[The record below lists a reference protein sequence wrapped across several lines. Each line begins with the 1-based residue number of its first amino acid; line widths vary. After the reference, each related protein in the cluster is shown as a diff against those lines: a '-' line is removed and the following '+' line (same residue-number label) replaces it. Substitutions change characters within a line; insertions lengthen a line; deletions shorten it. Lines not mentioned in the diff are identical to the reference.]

1 MRKFTNKEANDVA
14 ELVAINTLIR
24 EMQREL
30 KTLNDQQKEKR
41 EALRSVIAKHGE
53 AHNADHI
60 VTVTTQ
66 TRKGYE
72 VQPSTFEKFNIADR

>member
-14 ELVAINTLIR
+14 ELVEINKQIR

-30 KTLNDQQKEKR
+30 KTLNDKQKEKR
-41 EALRSVIAKHGE
+41 EALRSVISKHGE
-53 AHNADHI
+53 AHNAHHI
-60 VTVTTQ
+60 VTVTIQ

-72 VQPSTFEKFNIADR
+72 VKPSTFEKFNIADR

>member
-14 ELVAINTLIR
+14 ELVAINKQIR

-41 EALRSVIAKHGE
+41 EELRSVIAKHGE
-53 AHNADHI
+53 AHNAQHI
-60 VTVTTQ
+60 VTVSKQ

-72 VQPSTFEKFNIADR
+72 VKPSTFEKFNIAER

>member
-14 ELVAINTLIR
+14 ELVAINKQIR

-41 EALRSVIAKHGE
+41 DELRSVIAKHGE
-53 AHNADHI
+53 AHNADYI

-72 VQPSTFEKFNIADR
+72 VKPSTFEKFNIAER